1 MNFILQF
8 GEGNFLRAFAEE
20 YIQNTDYKAVIC
32 QPRTN
37 TRVINALKAQNNEYD
52 VIVRGRLN
60 GEIIDKREHIDC
72 ILDSV
77 DTVGEYDKLKNYFCS
92 DDLKIVISNTT
103 EAGIAFVDSDKIE
116 NAPLVSFPAKV
127 TALLLER
134 FNNGKAPLVF
144 LPCELI
150 EDNGDNLK
158 ACILKYAELWNL
170 PSEFVSYVNENSF
183 CNTLVDRIVTG
194 HIEFDNDP
202 CSVACEPYKSWIIAG
217 DERAKN
223 TIPFS
228 GVEFADSLLEYRNRK
243 VRILNGTHTMSVLC
257 GYMLGIDI
265 VRDMMNDELMAE
277 YIARGLDEI
286 KSTLSI
292 PCDDFANAVIER
304 FNNPFID
311 HKLLDISLNSVSK
324 FKARCLDTIVD
335 YFNENGELPRALSFS
350 LSALIAFYTHLSDR
364 EYTVNDSEDVLAF
377 FSSNPSVKE
386 ILENKSFWG
395 MDLTKID
402 GLLEMTEN
410 YISKIKADGLEATVR
425 EVVNG

>member
-20 YIQNTDYKAVIC
+20 YIQNTDYKVVIC

-37 TRVINALKAQNNEYD
+37 TKVINALKAQNNEYD

-72 ILDSV
+72 VLDTV

-103 EAGIAFVDSDKIE
+103 EAGIAFVDSDEFE
-116 NAPLVSFPAKV
+116 NAPLVSFPAKL

-134 FNNGKAPLVF
+134 FNNGRAPLVF

-150 EDNGDNLK
+150 EDNGDALK
-158 ACILKYAELWNL
+158 ACILKYAKLWNL

-194 HIEFDNDP
+194 HIEVDKDP

-228 GVEFADSLLEYRNRK
+228 NVEFADSLLEYRNRK

-277 YIARGLDEI
+277 YIAKGLDEI

-292 PCDDFANAVIER
+292 PCDDFADAVIER

-324 FKARCLDTIVD
+324 FKARCLNTIVD
-335 YFNENGELPRALSFS
+335 YFNANGELPRVLSFS

-364 EYTVNDSEDVLAF
+364 EYTVNDSEDALAF
-377 FSSNPSVKE
+377 FSTNPSIKE
-386 ILENKSFWG
+386 ILENEAFWG

-402 GLLEMTEN
+402 GLLEMTEG